1 VEIIEVDSAR
11 LAHLLRQQEGHFLDF
26 MRIPAYPATH
36 FGSIRPPEPVIPA
49 ALESEVAKRPTSGLL
64 NP

>member
-1 VEIIEVDSAR
+1 MNPCILNSIAAINAATALNPVE
-11 LAHLLRQQEGHFLDF
+11 LL
-26 MRIPAYPATH
+26 RIPANPATH

-49 ALESEVAKRPTSGLL
+49 ASESEVVKRPTSGLL

>member
-1 VEIIEVDSAR
+1 
-11 LAHLLRQQEGHFLDF
+11 
-26 MRIPAYPATH
+26 MRIPANPATH

-49 ALESEVAKRPTSGLL
+49 APESEVVKRPTSGLL

>member
-1 VEIIEVDSAR
+1 MK
-11 LAHLLRQQEGHFLDF
+11 DF
-26 MRIPAYPATH
+26 CNYSGTHVGSMRIPANPATH

-49 ALESEVAKRPTSGLL
+49 APESEVVKRPTSGLL

>member
-1 VEIIEVDSAR
+1 MVRPDADNLCAMNILERI
-11 LAHLLRQQEGHFLDF
+11 